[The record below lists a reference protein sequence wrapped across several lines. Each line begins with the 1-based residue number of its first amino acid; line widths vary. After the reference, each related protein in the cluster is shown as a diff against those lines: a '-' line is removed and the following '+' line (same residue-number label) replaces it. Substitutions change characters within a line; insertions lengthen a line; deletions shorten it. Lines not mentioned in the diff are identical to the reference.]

1 MEWTLI
7 HPRTCRLP
15 TAPPPT
21 TGGTGIGTAS
31 PTYATSNRST
41 SAPTSK
47 TSNDGWR
54 RPPSNSIS
62 PTQARFPL
70 TVPGRATNSEH
81 LLRTGRLAAAV
92 GLDMKAYLRRSH
104 QVNRRP
110 APFPRFRASPVLP
123 AFLRIECSSDL
134 EASPTRASVPHLL
147 CQIPSVHRIR
157 SPISQYAPQGSHRR
171 RIITPLHP
179 YTRSCHHDYL

>member
-1 MEWTLI
+1 MDGLAFL
-7 HPRTCRLP
+7 CLFRLP
-15 TAPPPT
+15 SSQFSQSSTPD
-21 TGGTGIGTAS
+21 AS
-31 PTYATSNRST
+31 
-41 SAPTSK
+41 
-47 TSNDGWR
+47 G
-54 RPPSNSIS
+54 
-62 PTQARFPL
+62 
-70 TVPGRATNSEH
+70 V
-81 LLRTGRLAAAV
+81 RL
-92 GLDMKAYLRRSH
+92 

-134 EASPTRASVPHLL
+134 EASPPRASVPHLL

-171 RIITPLHP
+171 RMITPLHP